1 MKHAINGASTLV
13 EGGSGCLRTGGGG
26 LDASDETEAVGAAV
40 AVEASDETEAVGA
53 AVVVEASDETEA
65 EGAAVVVEAALD
77 ASGAL

>member
-26 LDASDETEAVGAAV
+26 LDASDETEA
-40 AVEASDETEAVGA
+40 EEA

-65 EGAAVVVEAALD
+65 EGAAVVVEAAPD
-77 ASGAL
+77 ASGAR

>member
-1 MKHAINGASTLV
+1 MKHATNGASTLV

-26 LDASDETEAVGAAV
+26 LDASDETDAEG
-40 AVEASDETEAVGA
+40 E

-65 EGAAVVVEAALD
+65 EGAAVVVEAAPD

>member
-1 MKHAINGASTLV
+1 MKQAIHGASTLV

-26 LDASDETEAVGAAV
+26 LDASDETEAEGAAV

-53 AVVVEASDETEA
+53 AVVVEA
-65 EGAAVVVEAALD
+65 ALD

>member
-26 LDASDETEAVGAAV
+26 LDASDETEA
-40 AVEASDETEAVGA
+40 EGA

-65 EGAAVVVEAALD
+65 EEAAVVVAAPD
-77 ASGAL
+77 ASGAR

>member
-1 MKHAINGASTLV
+1 MKQAINGASTLV

-26 LDASDETEAVGAAV
+26 LDASDETEA
-40 AVEASDETEAVGA
+40 EGA

-65 EGAAVVVEAALD
+65 EGAAVAVEAAPD